1 MSVSLPT
8 FKIVNREHDGTLI
21 STIKPIGGSL
31 SWSFAEC
38 GFAGPSVA
46 AWDVSRYD
54 PGLGRDD
61 FAPRRTDWQL
71 VMTFEG
77 SDTVLSAGILLPV
90 NMASSAEGSF
100 ARIRCQGESWL
111 GYLRQPWPFDYA
123 AVAADQTANQLSDID
138 QLWKYWA
145 SVDGKTQQDVV
156 EDALAAIAG
165 YEDAVILSPVF
176 AGTGWAEEL
185 DKEIGFGDATTLLD
199 LILSVAALGDP
210 KGFDI
215 WDEPD
220 KTLRM
225 TAPTLTDPDSVTPVY
240 TLDETMIVPAADW
253 TNNGPE
259 ETDSVVLGSG
269 SGNTRR
275 IGFSKFQGSR
285 DVYRRWVRIRET
297 SFSDETGI
305 AAAADSIG
313 HQARYPHKDFKVTI
327 RPDLLDP
334 SDPSAGFQRLT
345 GQAVAYDYD
354 VDPYHRIDA
363 EYTVLNQ
370 EFRANPS
377 GVGYLCDLTLWQI
390 YGTDSDPD
398 D

>member
-1 MSVSLPT
+1 MTLPT
-8 FKIVNREHDGTLI
+8 FAIRNVDHDGDPI
-21 STIKPIGGSL
+21 STVSPIGGSL
-31 SWSFAEC
+31 SWSYAEC

-46 AWDVSRYD
+46 AWDISRTD

-61 FAPRRTDWQL
+61 FAPKRTDWEL

-77 SDTVLSAGILLPV
+77 SETVLSAGILLPV
-90 NMASSAEGSF
+90 NMASSAAGSF
-100 ARIRCQGESWL
+100 GRVRCQGESWL
-111 GYLRQPWPFDYA
+111 AYLRQPWPFNYA
-123 AVAADQTANQLSDID
+123 DVASDQAANQLNDID
-138 QLWKYWA
+138 ELWKYWA

-165 YEDAVILSPVF
+165 YEDAVVLTPSF
-176 AGTGWAEEL
+176 DGTGWAEEI

-199 LILSVAALGDP
+199 LILSIAALGDP
-210 KGFDI
+210 KGFEI

-220 KTLRM
+220 KTLRL
-225 TAPTLTDPDSVTPVY
+225 TAPTLTDPDAVTPAY
-240 TLDETMIVPAADW
+240 TLDQTMIVPAAEW

-259 ETDSVVLGSG
+259 ESDSVVLGSG

-275 IGFSKFQGSR
+275 IGYSKFQGTR
-285 DVYRRWVRIRET
+285 DTYRRWVRIRET
-297 SFSDETGI
+297 SFSSEDGI

-313 HQARYPHKDFKVTI
+313 TQARYPHKDFKVTI

-334 SDPSAGFQRLT
+334 ADASAGFQRLT

-354 VDPYHRIDA
+354 VSPYHRIDA
-363 EYTVLNQ
+363 EYVVVNQ

-377 GVGYLCDLTLWQI
+377 GAGFLCDLTLWQI
-390 YGTDSDPD
+390 YGSGSDPTP
-398 D
+398 